1 MDIDLLHWIQKGS
14 EIAGA
19 GVSPV
24 LATSLALGD
33 GTGGAL
39 TQLGVALVSEVTDY
53 LQRQQSE
60 REHMRSAGALV
71 FAFNKIQKRLDA
83 GEELRD
89 DDFFRFRIGLPVCA
103 QTILDGVLTKA
114 KLQYEERKALLMGN
128 LLANASF
135 DNTVSA
141 DDVSWML
148 SRIDS
153 LTYRHLL
160 ILAYFGAN
168 PNSGWD
174 SNNIGQILNRSSI
187 VAAQIEE
194 LRNAGLLSGHSTF
207 AVAVDIIPTG
217 QLLVKHADLL
227 DELEYYGD
235 DIKKLIGSPN
245 Q

>member
-1 MDIDLLHWIQKGS
+1 MNLHPLQWIQKGS

-19 GVSPV
+19 GLSPV
-24 LATSLALGD
+24 LSTSFAMGD
-33 GTGGAL
+33 GTAGAL
-39 TQLGVALVSEVTDY
+39 TQLGVVLVSEVTDY
-53 LQRQQSE
+53 MQRQQSE
-60 REHMRSAGALV
+60 REHTRSAAALV
-71 FAFNKIQKRLDA
+71 IALNKIQLRINA

-89 DDFFRFRIGLPVCA
+89 DEFFRTRIGQPVSA
-103 QTILDGVLTKA
+103 QKVLDGVLTKA

-160 ILAYFGAN
+160 VLAYFGAN
-168 PNSGWD
+168 PNNGWD

-207 AVAVDIIPTG
+207 AVPVDIIPAG

-227 DELEYYGD
+227 EELGYYGA
-235 DIKKLIGSPN
+235 DIKKIIGSPS
-245 Q
+245 